1 MIDLAIIGTGPAA
14 LTAAIYA
21 ARDGLKVVLFEKS
34 AVGGLVITSELIEN
48 YPGFPDGISGYELG
62 QNMRKQAERFGAEIR
77 YGEVTSIQ
85 GQADNSVL
93 IIDGEQIEAR
103 SVLLAPGNSY
113 RRLNINKEADFI
125 GRGIHF
131 CATCDGPFY
140 KGQEIVAVGGG
151 DTAVEDSLFLSRF
164 SKVKLIVRS
173 KIRAQEILQKK
184 LKQAEAD
191 GKIEV
196 YLNAEIEQ
204 IVENSD
210 DETRKVDGVIVRQN
224 GKKIELKIP
233 AIFEFIGL
241 IPNTEFLESTQIDL
255 TKSGEIIVD
264 NNYMTNLPGV
274 FAAGDAIKDAQ
285 KQLIIAAASGADAA
299 IKIREFL
306 NKNND

>member
-1 MIDLAIIGTGPAA
+1 MTEK
-14 LTAAIYA
+14 
-21 ARDGLKVVLFEKS
+21 LKN
-34 AVGGLVITSELIEN
+34 ITSELIEN

-93 IIDGEQIEAR
+93 IIDSEQIDAR

-224 GKKIELKIP
+224 GKKIELKSP

-241 IPNTEFLESTQIDL
+241 IPNTEF
-255 TKSGEIIVD
+255 
-264 NNYMTNLPGV
+264 
-274 FAAGDAIKDAQ
+274 
-285 KQLIIAAASGADAA
+285 
-299 IKIREFL
+299 
-306 NKNND
+306 

>member
-93 IIDGEQIEAR
+93 IIDSEQIEAR

-131 CATCDGPFY
+131 CVTCDGPFY

-191 GKIEV
+191 GKSEV

>member
-77 YGEVTSIQ
+77 YGEVTSIL

-93 IIDGEQIEAR
+93 IIDSEQIEAR

>member
-93 IIDGEQIEAR
+93 IIDSEQIEAR

-184 LKQAEAD
+184 LRQAEAD

>member
-93 IIDGEQIEAR
+93 IIDSEQIEAR

-233 AIFEFIGL
+233 AIYEFIGL

>member
-93 IIDGEQIEAR
+93 IIDSEQREAR

-255 TKSGEIIVD
+255 TRSGEIIVD

>member
-93 IIDGEQIEAR
+93 IIDSEQIEAR

-274 FAAGDAIKDAQ
+274 YAAGDAIKDAQ

>member
-1 MIDLAIIGTGPAA
+1 MIDLAIIGTGPAV

-93 IIDGEQIEAR
+93 IIDSEQIEAR

>member
-93 IIDGEQIEAR
+93 IIDSEQIEAR

-196 YLNAEIEQ
+196 YLNAEIEK

>member
-93 IIDGEQIEAR
+93 IIDSEQIEAR

-264 NNYMTNLPGV
+264 NN
-274 FAAGDAIKDAQ
+274 F
-285 KQLIIAAASGADAA
+285 LILKTIS
-299 IKIREFL
+299 
-306 NKNND
+306 

>member
-93 IIDGEQIEAR
+93 IIDSEQIEAR

-264 NNYMTNLPGV
+264 NNYMTNLPGG

>member
-93 IIDGEQIEAR
+93 IIDSEQIEAR